1 VEFRRADS
9 ETECAGL
16 NDRYGR
22 IVRGEWPRTGIATSP
37 PARMQGTVTTT
48 WPLTINSA
56 AHRIKPR
63 AALGD
68 GHEKS
73 AAGNP
78 VALGWLAAGLFDAPQ
93 DSAQCAA
100 LGGPDNAPHLPG

>member
-1 VEFRRADS
+1 M
-9 ETECAGL
+9 
-16 NDRYGR
+16 
-22 IVRGEWPRTGIATSP
+22 VRGEWPRAGIAIAP
-37 PARMQGTVTTT
+37 PAWKQDTVAIA
-48 WPLTINSA
+48 WPLTKNSA
-56 AHRIKPR
+56 AHRINRR

-78 VALGWLAAGLFDAPQ
+78 VALGWLAAGLLDAPQ